1 MKCRH
6 CHHSLDL
13 SLVDLGCMPPSNA
26 YLSSPDDFS
35 KEQIYPLKVLV
46 CQSCWLVQTEDFT
59 RADELFTADYA
70 YFSSTST
77 SWLQHA
83 ACYANKAIDNLQLN
97 SSSFVVELAS
107 NDGYLLRN
115 FQQAGI
121 PNLGIEPTQ
130 ATAEAA
136 RSLGLTI
143 VSEFFGRTLASDLV
157 SRYRQ
162 ADLVI
167 ANNVL
172 AHVPDI
178 NDFVSGISLL
188 LAERGVCSFEFPHLL
203 NLLNEHQFDTIYHE
217 HYSYLSLLSVQKVL
231 QHSGLKLYQVEQLS
245 THGGSLRVWACLEQ
259 STRQVD
265 CSVSQM
271 LQQEIDFGL
280 ATAEVYRGFQSEVD
294 GVTAEL
300 KLFLQQQQQAGL
312 KVVAYGAAAK
322 GNTLLNYAAV
332 GADLL
337 SVVFDAAP
345 SKQGKYLPGSHIPIQ
360 SPEHFNQ
367 YAPDLV
373 LILPWNIKDEV
384 VSYVKSIAAKPC
396 AFVTAIPELIV
407 IPA

>member
-13 SLVDLGCMPPSNA
+13 SLVDLDYMPPSNA
-26 YLSSPDDFS
+26 YLSSSDDFA
-35 KEQIYPLKVLV
+35 KEKKYPLKVLV
-46 CQSCWLVQTEDFT
+46 CQHCWLVQTEDFT

-77 SWLQHA
+77 SWLHHA
-83 ACYANKAIDNLQLN
+83 ACYAKKAIEELKLN
-97 SSSFVVELAS
+97 SSSFVIELAA

-121 PNLGIEPTQ
+121 PNLGIEPTT

-143 VSEFFGRTLASDLV
+143 ISAFFGRTLAAEIVRD
-157 SRYRQ
+157 YRR

-188 LAERGVCSFEFPHLL
+188 LAQQGVCSFEFPHLL

-217 HYSYLSLLSVQKVL
+217 HYSYLSLLSVQKIL
-231 QHSGLKLYQVEQLS
+231 QHSGLKLYDVEQLS

-259 STRQVD
+259 NPRQVN
-265 CSVSQM
+265 SNVKRI

-280 ATAEVYRGFQSEVD
+280 ATSDIYRGFQLEVD
-294 GVTAEL
+294 KVAAEL
-300 KLFLQQQQQAGL
+300 KLFLQQQQRAGV

-332 GADLL
+332 GTDLL

-360 SPEHFNQ
+360 SPVHFNQ
-367 YAPDLV
+367 YAPDMV

-384 VSYVKSIAAKPC
+384 IRYVKSIADKPC
-396 AFVTAIPELIV
+396 AFVTAIPELTV